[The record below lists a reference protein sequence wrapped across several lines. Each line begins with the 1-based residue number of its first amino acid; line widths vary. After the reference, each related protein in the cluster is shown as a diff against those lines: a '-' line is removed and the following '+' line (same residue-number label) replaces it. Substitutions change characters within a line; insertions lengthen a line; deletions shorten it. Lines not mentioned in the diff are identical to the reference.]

1 MEEIKEGKGC
11 LTRRGFLKTTAA
23 VAGVAAAGSG
33 LVAMS
38 AHAASPTKGLPDEH
52 SFVNTCRGN
61 CGGKCVLVGKVRE
74 GKLVQTRPYDTP
86 EGFERSRMGCVKGV
100 TYPQR
105 LYAPNRVLYP
115 MIQRGER
122 GSDNWE
128 RVSWDEAISYVAD
141 KINKAQAEYGPQ
153 SFGLWHSYGSEG
165 WLNGAYHQ
173 STGVGYHRFLNSF
186 GGSVILPGGD
196 QAQVYMG
203 LSVVQHGTNSTA
215 DYTNAKTLIAWGAN
229 VTDTV
234 RCSWPYICDARDKG
248 ARIFAVD
255 PRYTITASGADTWI
269 PIRSGTDG
277 ALILAMCNFI
287 IDNDLMD
294 KEFLAMKSVAPLLIK
309 DDGQYFRMSDMGVE
323 PTEGPINAWTG
334 QPTIINPEVVFDQAT
349 GELTSQFVAKDP
361 ALSGE
366 YEYQGTHL
374 RTVFDYVHD
383 KTKQFTVEFAAKE
396 CDIPVEQIE
405 DLARTYATN
414 TPSTIV
420 MAQGLCHHVNSRH
433 NYKDL
438 AYLASLT
445 GNIDRKGSTIYL
457 NKNHVNVE
465 KTTLVTKEM
474 YPSKSMM
481 KPYAR
486 ICSERIPEVLE
497 TGKLGEKDHP
507 LKVIM
512 IVNANPF
519 ASESGRQRYLETL
532 KYLDCLVTVDCFMSD
547 TARYSDVILPVGL
560 SFEQEDYLQISAHE
574 VDFLMQKAVEPA
586 GEVKSDFEIYNLLA
600 PKIGLDGLYDKD
612 AEGYLRALLDNDANK
627 KIGRTYDDFKREGCI
642 ADWSEEP
649 AIGSENNATKRVQY
663 YVPHIVARDVVYT
676 KLPEEEKIP
685 WYEHAMEAY
694 QDNPLREKYP
704 LFGNSEHSN
713 YTGHSM
719 YNDIPW
725 IHEIWGDPYV
735 MLNTETAAERGIA
748 ENDLVRV
755 FNDRGEVV
763 VRARLTRGLRKD
775 SIVIPH
781 GPQQDA
787 YRVGHPQDLTLCYSD
802 LTGNS
807 SYNDF
812 LCEVEKWEGGE

>member
-1 MEEIKEGKGC
+1 MSEASSGG
-11 LTRRGFLKTTAA
+11 LTRRAFLKTTAA
-23 VAGVAAAGSG
+23 ATAVTAAGAG
-33 LVAMS
+33 LSTVA
-38 AHAASPTKGLPDEH
+38 AHAASPTRGLPDEQ

-74 GKLVQTRPYDTP
+74 GKLVQTRPYEPP

-128 RVSWDEAISYVAD
+128 RVSWDEAIAYVSD
-141 KINKAQAEYGPQ
+141 HINKAQAEYGPNA
-153 SFGLWHSYGSEG
+153 FGLWHSYGSEG

-173 STGVGYHRFLNSF
+173 STGVGYHRFLNTF
-186 GGSVILPGGD
+186 GGTVIIPGGD

-203 LSVVQHGTNSTA
+203 LFVMQHGTNSTA

-234 RCSWPYICDARDKG
+234 RCCWPYICDARDKG
-248 ARIFAVD
+248 ARMIAVD
-255 PRYTITASGADTWI
+255 PRYTITAAGSDTWI
-269 PIRSGTDG
+269 PVRSGTDG
-277 ALILAMCNFI
+277 ALMLAMANFI
-287 IDNDLMD
+287 IDNDLVD
-294 KEFLAMKSVAPLLIK
+294 WDFLAKKSVAPLLIK
-309 DDGQYFRMSDMGVE
+309 DDGSYFKLSDMGIP
-323 PTEGPINAWTG
+323 PTEGPISPWTG
-334 QPTIINPEVVFDQAT
+334 QPVIINPEVVFDKAT
-349 GELTSQFVAKDP
+349 GQLASQFTAEDP
-361 ALSGE
+361 AVTGEFE
-366 YEYQGTHL
+366 YEGTRL
-374 RTVFDYVHD
+374 RTVFDYVRD
-383 KTKQFTVEFAAKE
+383 MTKQFTVEFAAKE
-396 CDIPVEQIE
+396 CDISEEQVI
-405 DLARTYATN
+405 DLATTYATN
-414 TPSTIV
+414 GPTTVV
-420 MAQGLCHHVNSRH
+420 MAQGICHHVNSRH
-433 NYKDL
+433 NYKNL

-445 GNIDRKGSTIYL
+445 GNIDKPGACIYL

-465 KTTLVTKEM
+465 TTTLTTKEM
-474 YPSKSMM
+474 YPDPSLM
-481 KPYAR
+481 KPYATL
-486 ICSERIPEVLE
+486 CSERVPEVLE
-497 TGKLGEKDHP
+497 TGKLGEAALP
-507 LKVIM
+507 LKVVM
-512 IVNANPF
+512 IVSANPF
-519 ASESGRQRYLETL
+519 ASESGRPRFLETL
-532 KYLDCLVTVDCFMSD
+532 KHLDCLVTVDCFMSD

-560 SFEQEDYLQISAHE
+560 SFEQEDFLQISSHE

-600 PKIGLDGLYDKD
+600 PKIG
-612 AEGYLRALLDNDANK
+612 
-627 KIGRTYDDFKREGCI
+627 RTYDDFKREGVI

-649 AIGSENNATKRVQY
+649 AIGTEANALKRVQFY
-663 YVPHIVARDVVYT
+663 LPDLIARDVAYAV
-676 KLPEEEKIP
+676 LPAEEKIP

-735 MLNTETAAERGIA
+735 MLNDETAAERGIA
-748 ENDLVRV
+748 EDDLVRV

-763 VRARLTRGLRKD
+763 LRARLTKGLRKD
-775 SIVIPH
+775 SIILPH

-787 YRVGHPQDLTLCYSD
+787 YRVGHPQDLTLCFSD

-812 LCEVEKWEGGE
+812 LCEVEKWKGGE

>member
-1 MEEIKEGKGC
+1 MSEASSGG
-11 LTRRGFLKTTAA
+11 LTRRAFLKTTAA
-23 VAGVAAAGSG
+23 ATAVTAAGAG
-33 LVAMS
+33 LSTVA
-38 AHAASPTKGLPDEH
+38 AHAASPTRGLPDEQ

-74 GKLVQTRPYDTP
+74 GKLVQTRPYEPP

-128 RVSWDEAISYVAD
+128 RVSWDEAIAYVSD
-141 KINKAQAEYGPQ
+141 HINKAQAEYGPNA
-153 SFGLWHSYGSEG
+153 FGLWHSYGSEG

-173 STGVGYHRFLNSF
+173 STGVGYHRFLNTF
-186 GGSVILPGGD
+186 GGTVIIPGGD

-203 LSVVQHGTNSTA
+203 LFVMQHGTNSTA

-234 RCSWPYICDARDKG
+234 RCCWPYICDARDKG
-248 ARIFAVD
+248 ARMIAVD
-255 PRYTITASGADTWI
+255 PRYTITAAGSDTWI
-269 PIRSGTDG
+269 PVRSGTDG
-277 ALILAMCNFI
+277 ALMLAMANFI
-287 IDNDLMD
+287 IDNDLVD
-294 KEFLAMKSVAPLLIK
+294 WDFLAKKSVAPLLIK
-309 DDGQYFRMSDMGVE
+309 DDGSYFKLSDMGIP
-323 PTEGPINAWTG
+323 PTEGPISPWTG
-334 QPTIINPEVVFDQAT
+334 QPVIINPEVVFDKAT
-349 GELTSQFVAKDP
+349 GQLASQFTAEDP
-361 ALSGE
+361 AVTGEFE
-366 YEYQGTHL
+366 YEGTRL
-374 RTVFDYVHD
+374 RTVFDYVRD
-383 KTKQFTVEFAAKE
+383 MTKQFTVEFAAKE
-396 CDIPVEQIE
+396 CDISEEQVI
-405 DLARTYATN
+405 DLATTYATN
-414 TPSTIV
+414 GPTTVV
-420 MAQGLCHHVNSRH
+420 MAQGICHHVNSRH
-433 NYKDL
+433 NYKNL

-445 GNIDRKGSTIYL
+445 GNIDKPGACIYL

-465 KTTLVTKEM
+465 TTTLTTKEM
-474 YPSKSMM
+474 YPDPSLM
-481 KPYAR
+481 KPYATL
-486 ICSERIPEVLE
+486 CSERVPEVLE
-497 TGKLGEKDHP
+497 TGKLGEAALP
-507 LKVIM
+507 LKVVM
-512 IVNANPF
+512 IVSANPF
-519 ASESGRQRYLETL
+519 ASESGRPRFLETL
-532 KYLDCLVTVDCFMSD
+532 KHLDCLVTVDCFMSD

-560 SFEQEDYLQISAHE
+560 SFEQEDFLQISSHE

-612 AEGYLRALLDNDANK
+612 AEGYLHALLDNEANK
-627 KIGRTYDDFKREGCI
+627 KIGRTYDDFKREGVI

-649 AIGSENNATKRVQY
+649 VIGTEANALKRVQFY
-663 YVPHIVARDVVYT
+663 LPDLIARDVAYAV
-676 KLPEEEKIP
+676 LPAEEKIP

-735 MLNTETAAERGIA
+735 MLNDETAAERGIA
-748 ENDLVRV
+748 EDDLVRV

-763 VRARLTRGLRKD
+763 LRARLTKGLRKD
-775 SIVIPH
+775 SIILPH

-787 YRVGHPQDLTLCYSD
+787 YRVGHPQDLTLCFSD

-812 LCEVEKWEGGE
+812 LCEVEKWKGGE